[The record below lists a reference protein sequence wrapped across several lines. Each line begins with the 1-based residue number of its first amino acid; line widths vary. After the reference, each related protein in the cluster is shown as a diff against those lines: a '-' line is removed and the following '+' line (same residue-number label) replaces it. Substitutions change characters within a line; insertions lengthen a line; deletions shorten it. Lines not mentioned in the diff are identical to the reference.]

1 MHTDPVRRR
10 YKANAAGRGPARGRP
25 SPGAVLI
32 DALSADLVQA
42 LVSVQFPAFAIDH
55 QRRVRWQNA
64 AATALVGDL
73 RGKVDRSFLAPE
85 DLARVRE
92 AFARKQMG
100 ALHTEYEATLVR
112 ADGARVRVAV
122 SSVPLRLGD
131 ERMIGSFALVRAL
144 AEATPPAAPAARLT
158 ARQRQTLTLLAAGCS
173 TSQMADLM
181 GLSKETV
188 RNHVKALLRRLD
200 ARSRVEALAK
210 GRRANLI

>member
-1 MHTDPVRRR
+1 MHNDPGRRKL
-10 YKANAAGRGPARGRP
+10 KANDAGRGPARELP
-25 SPGAVLI
+25 CPGAGLI
-32 DALSADLVQA
+32 DALSADLLQA
-42 LVSVQFPAFAIDH
+42 LDAVQFPAFAIDH
-55 QRRVRWQNA
+55 ERRVRWQNA

-73 RGKVDRSFLAPE
+73 RGRVDRSFLAPE

-112 ADGARVRVAV
+112 ADGTRVRLAV
-122 SSVPLRLGD
+122 SSVPLRLG
-131 ERMIGSFALVRAL
+131 ERVIGSFALARAL
-144 AEATPPAAPAARLT
+144 AQATPPAEPAARLT
-158 ARQRQTLTLLAAGCS
+158 ARQRQILTLLAAGCS

-188 RNHVKALLRRLD
+188 RNHVKRLLRRLD